1 MSTPATHGRRLRP
14 TLTGLAWISP
24 WLAGFGLFMALPI
37 GMSLYYS
44 LTDFPLLEPPV
55 WVGLE
60 NYLALARDPIF
71 RIAVRNTA
79 VFTAIFVPA
88 ATLLALVLASLL
100 NQPTRW
106 RTVYRG
112 VIFLPS
118 LVPTIASVMVWMW
131 LFNADKGAINRA
143 LALVGVSGP
152 NWLGDGRWALLAMVL
167 MSLWTIGQTVVIYLA
182 ALQEVPRAL
191 YEAAAIDGAGPIRRF
206 WHVTAPSISP
216 AILFNVITMTVAA
229 LQFFIVPFI
238 MTEGGPNRATYM
250 YTHYLFDNAFVF
262 RRMGFASALAWAQF
276 LITLALTAA
285 LWGMSR
291 RLVHYRSA

>member
-1 MSTPATHGRRLRP
+1 MSAPASRGLRFAP
-14 TLTGLAWISP
+14 TLVGLAWISP
-24 WLAGFGLFMALPI
+24 WLVGFGAFMALPI

-55 WVGLE
+55 WVGME
-60 NYLALARDPIF
+60 NYRALARDPVF
-71 RIAVRNTA
+71 WIAVRNT
-79 VFTAIFVPA
+79 VLFTALFVPT
-88 ATLLALVLASLL
+88 ATLLALALASLL
-100 NQPTRW
+100 NRPMWGRALF
-106 RTVYRG
+106 RG

-118 LVPTIASVMVWMW
+118 LVPMIASVMVWMW
-131 LFNADKGAINRA
+131 MFNADKGLINRA

-152 NWLGDGRWALLAMVL
+152 NWLGDGKWALAAMVL

-182 ALQEVPRAL
+182 ALQDVPRAL
-191 YEAAAIDGAGPIRRF
+191 YEAAALDGAGPIGRF

-216 AILFNVITMTVAA
+216 AILFNVIVMTVGA

-262 RRMGFASALAWAQF
+262 RRMGFASALAWVQF
-276 LITLALTAA
+276 LVTLALTAV
-285 LWGMSR
+285 LWGMSK